1 MHLIGVYT
9 MSKSKNKLCYPRT
22 NKNGE
27 IVSYRFFY
35 SGKDPLTGKPKQYTK
50 TWKIPKG
57 LSHKEVELERKKAEL
72 EFIKESEK
80 KSIGIYVQ
88 ENNITF
94 EDFAAQWLNRIL
106 TRNEES
112 YAYYVRAKSSIELIN
127 QHFGN
132 CLLKQ
137 INPNMIQRFYDF
149 LCERTYT
156 KEIITVKKSL
166 FDIIEQQHPNKT
178 KLAEACG
185 IDRLTLRLA
194 SKIGNQVSMTT
205 AKAISKHFDIPTTK
219 LFNIEK
225 QEVHYSKATNAG
237 IRTILVVILGE
248 AKRQQLI
255 EHNYASKDFTRPMT
269 GISKQKDIFDE
280 QETKEFVKAV
290 LNETHPVKKAIFS
303 LLIFLGLR
311 KAEICGLSWNDID
324 FVNKTLSVTHNC
336 LYFKEFGI
344 ITKGTKT
351 QTSKRTVYLP
361 EQLLNILVEYKTWY
375 DEQKD
380 KHGDLWADTDYL
392 FLQDS
397 GKIINPCTVNQ
408 WLRKFNIQHGF
419 KNISPHALRHTCI
432 TMQINAGV
440 PLKVVSARAGHSSE
454 RITLDIYTHSLQSQ
468 DVQAAE
474 TYNNYLL
481 GVQ

>member
-1 MHLIGVYT
+1 
-9 MSKSKNKLCYPRT
+9 MSKNKNKLCYPRT

-27 IVSYRFFY
+27 VVSYRFFY

-50 TWKIPKG
+50 TWKVPKS
-57 LSHKEVELERKKAEL
+57 LSHREIELERKKAEL
-72 EFIKESEK
+72 EFIRESEK
-80 KSIGIYVQ
+80 KSIGIYVK

-94 EDFAAQWLNRIL
+94 AEFAEQWLNRIL

-112 YAYYVRAKSSIELIN
+112 YAYYVRAEQSIKLIN
-127 QHFGN
+127 EHFGQ

-137 INPNMIQRFYDF
+137 INPNMVQKFYDY

-156 KEIITVKKSL
+156 REIVTVKKSL
-166 FDIIEQQHPNKT
+166 FDICEQQNPNKT
-178 KLAEACG
+178 KLAEECG

-194 SKIGNQVSMTT
+194 SKVGNQISMTT
-205 AKAISKHFDIPTTK
+205 AKAIAKHFNVPITK
-219 LFNIEK
+219 LVEVEK
-225 QEVHYSKATNAG
+225 KEVKYSKATNAG

-269 GISKQKDIFDE
+269 GISKQKEIFDE
-280 QETKEFVKAV
+280 QETKEFVRAV
-290 LNETHPVKKAIFS
+290 LNEPHTKKRTVLA

-311 KAEICGLSWNDID
+311 KAEICGLSWSDID
-324 FVNKTLSVTHNC
+324 FDKKTLSVTHNC

-351 QTSKRTVYLP
+351 QTSKRTIYLP
-361 EQLLNILVEYKTWY
+361 EQLLDILKEYKVWY
-375 DEQKD
+375 DKQAEY
-380 KHGDLWADTDYL
+380 HGDLWADSNYL
-392 FLQDS
+392 FLQDN
-397 GKIINPCTVNQ
+397 GKIMNPCTVNQ